1 MAMGR
6 MLAVRGDRRGVRRRF
21 PSLFLFKALHAAGP
35 LQPSLRRL
43 EGTAETEISVY
54 TQPRR
59 PSAPPGD
66 GAAAEEAANRPP
78 WLKAKLEITR
88 PRAIVA
94 LGGATG
100 LAVSRALGSRPPES
114 VRGAFAGGW

>member
-1 MAMGR
+1 
-6 MLAVRGDRRGVRRRF
+6 
-21 PSLFLFKALHAAGP
+21 
-35 LQPSLRRL
+35 
-43 EGTAETEISVY
+43 
-54 TQPRR
+54 
-59 PSAPPGD
+59 
-66 GAAAEEAANRPP
+66 
-78 WLKAKLEITR
+78 LEITR